1 MSRQPVERRRPRPV
15 ADAPVGELADGEA
28 IAKAWLMELMS
39 ATPLDA
45 IGALPT
51 EQMARRGP
59 VVCAALLDS
68 LSSDAAL
75 ARLMLHGETA
85 ADAAG
90 AQTAGEMVVA
100 IEALRSAT
108 WALLRGELRAADA
121 DLAEPLAD
129 RLAHACAALLESA
142 FAAPA
147 TAEFVGGSDDGDDDV
162 GADGDGEVDG
172 DGARRKPRRRAIVP
186 VADGSVAIASGPEGE
201 PWRPT
206 IEKRLKRHA
215 VDRLDFAVFAVE
227 VDDLERLLATGDEAA
242 EAIELAER
250 AISATLRPG
259 DVLVRERSG
268 RYWIAAPETEELA
281 ARILGEQLSVAVG
294 EAAEHHGV
302 PLTAS
307 IGIAVCP
314 QHGTEAQDLAAHA
327 DEAVYA
333 ARAAGMRLA

>member
-1 MSRQPVERRRPRPV
+1 
-15 ADAPVGELADGEA
+15 
-28 IAKAWLMELMS
+28 
-39 ATPLDA
+39 
-45 IGALPT
+45 
-51 EQMARRGP
+51 MARRGP

-108 WALLRGELRAADA
+108 WALLRGELRAVDA

-147 TAEFVGGSDDGDDDV
+147 DGRVRRRLRRRRRRRRRGRQQLRSTA
-162 GADGDGEVDG
+162 

-215 VDRLDFAVFAVE
+215 VDKLDFAVFAVE

-294 EAAEHHGV
+294 DAAEHHGV

-314 QHGTEAQDLAAHA
+314 QHGTEAHDLAAHA

>member
-15 ADAPVGELADGEA
+15 ADAPVGELADGEM
-28 IAKAWLMELMS
+28 IAKAWLMQLMS

-45 IGALPT
+45 IAALPT
-51 EQMARRGP
+51 AQMARRGP
-59 VVCAALLDS
+59 VVCAALVDS

-90 AQTAGEMVVA
+90 AQTAAEMVVA

-108 WALLRGELRAADA
+108 WELLRGELRAGDA

-147 TAEFVGGSDDGDDDV
+147 TAEFAGAPDDDGDIGV
-162 GADGDGEVDG
+162 DGDGEV
-172 DGARRKPRRRAIVP
+172 APRKAPRRAIVP
-186 VADGSVAIASGPEGE
+186 VGDGSVAITSGPEGE
-201 PWRPT
+201 PWRPA

-215 VDRLDFAVFAVE
+215 VDKLDFAVFAVE
-227 VDDLERLLATGDEAA
+227 VDDLDRLLATGDEAA

-268 RYWIAAPETEELA
+268 RYWIAAPETDELA

-294 EAAEHHGV
+294 EAAEHHGA
-302 PLTAS
+302 PLTVS

-314 QHGTEAQDLAAHA
+314 QHGTEPQDLAAHA

>member
-1 MSRQPVERRRPRPV
+1 
-15 ADAPVGELADGEA
+15 
-28 IAKAWLMELMS
+28 
-39 ATPLDA
+39 
-45 IGALPT
+45 
-51 EQMARRGP
+51 MARRGP

-108 WALLRGELRAADA
+108 WQLLRGELRAGDA

-147 TAEFVGGSDDGDDDV
+147 TAEFAGGSDDDDDV
-162 GADGDGEVDG
+162 SADGNSDVEA
-172 DGARRKPRRRAIVP
+172 DGARRKPHRRAIVP

-215 VDRLDFAVFAVE
+215 VDKLDFAVFAVE

-242 EAIELAER
+242 DAIELAER

-294 EAAEHHGV
+294 DAAEHHGV

-314 QHGTEAQDLAAHA
+314 QHGTEAHDLAAHA

-333 ARAAGMRLA
+333 ARASGVRLA